1 MNFENL
7 EALFLLA
14 ILPGLYFLYL
24 KYNKDRK
31 SASIK
36 FSSLHLV
43 KKSVGSQS
51 RKHIPFVFLM
61 VSVALIVIGLTDPQ
75 LPTQSISN
83 GANVVI
89 VLDGSESMIADDY
102 SPTRFDAAKSAIGNL
117 VTKLNDGDSA
127 GIVLFGS
134 GANTASYLSP
144 YKEKT
149 LQSLNS
155 ISEPQGATALGDGIV
170 LGVDMASSN
179 PERNGV
185 LIVLSDGIHNSGF
198 STPAQSIEYAKKF
211 NIRIHAIGM
220 GSQEPVFVKNDVYG
234 QPQFATLDENTL
246 QNAAQQT
253 GGKYFKSIDETTLN
267 EIFSLISQDIRTK
280 IEYESFALWFFVAAL
295 ILIVISAYVVYG
307 KLRIIT

>member
-14 ILPGLYFLYL
+14 ILPGLYFLYH

-31 SASIK
+31 SLSIK

-51 RKHIPFVFLM
+51 RKHIPFVFLT

-89 VLDGSESMIADDY
+89 VLDGSESMIANDY
-102 SPTRFDAAKSAIGNL
+102 SPTRFNAAKSAIGNL
-117 VTKLNDGDSA
+117 VTKLNDGDST

-149 LQSLNS
+149 IQSLNS
-155 ISEPQGATALGDGIV
+155 ISEPHGATALGDGIV

-185 LIVLSDGIHNSGF
+185 LIVLSDGTHNSGF

-220 GSQEPVFVKNDVYG
+220 GSQESVFIKNDVYG
-234 QPQFATLDENTL
+234 QPQFATLDEKTL
-246 QNAAQQT
+246 QNASQQT
-253 GGKYFKSIDETTLN
+253 GGKYFKSIDEATLN

-280 IEYESFALWFFVAAL
+280 TEYESFALWFFISAL

-307 KLRIIT
+307 KLKIIT

>member
-14 ILPGLYFLYL
+14 LLPGLYFLYH

-31 SASIK
+31 SLSIK

-51 RKHIPFVFLM
+51 RKHIPFVFLTI
-61 VSVALIVIGLTDPQ
+61 SVALIVIGLTDPQ

-89 VLDGSESMIADDY
+89 VLDGSESMIANDY
-102 SPTRFDAAKSAIGNL
+102 SPTRFNAAKSAIGNL
-117 VTKLNDGDSA
+117 VTKLNDGDST

-149 LQSLNS
+149 IQSLNS
-155 ISEPQGATALGDGIV
+155 ISEPHGATALGDGIV

-185 LIVLSDGIHNSGF
+185 LIVLSDGTHNSGF

-220 GSQEPVFVKNDVYG
+220 GSQEPVFIKNDVYG
-234 QPQFATLDENTL
+234 QPQFATLDEKTL
-246 QNAAQQT
+246 QNASQQT
-253 GGKYFKSIDETTLN
+253 GGKYFKSIDEATLN
-267 EIFSLISQDIRTK
+267 EIFSLISQDIRTQT
-280 IEYESFALWFFVAAL
+280 EYESFALWFFISAL

-307 KLRIIT
+307 KLKIIT